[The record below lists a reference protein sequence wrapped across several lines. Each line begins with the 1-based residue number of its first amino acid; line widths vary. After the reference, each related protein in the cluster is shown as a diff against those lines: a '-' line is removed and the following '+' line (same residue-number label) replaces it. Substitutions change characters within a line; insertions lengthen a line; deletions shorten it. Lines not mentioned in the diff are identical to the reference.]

1 MALTR
6 PRLTTIALVLLNG
19 GLLALVVFAWRDGQK
34 RVREPADVVA
44 ASISPPDLKALQATR
59 LQNIDIVAIRD
70 QAVFHSRRLFY
81 QPPPPSRVIPT
92 PDYDL
97 AGTMGLPQGRRVAF
111 VKKKS
116 DQSSRTLH
124 VGDDLEGW
132 HVQLIELT
140 RVVMVRDAERC
151 ELKSGNGQSG
161 VGLIRGAP
169 IARVVNSATR
179 VLDGRGAARSAASI
193 PSASDQARIYQP
205 PRSN

>member
-1 MALTR
+1 MALSR
-6 PRLTTIALVLLNG
+6 PRLTPIALVLLNG
-19 GLLALVVFAWRDGQK
+19 GFLTLAAFVWRDGQQ

-44 ASISPPDLKALQATR
+44 ASLSPPDLKALQATV

-81 QPPPPSRVIPT
+81 QPPPPSQVIPT

-97 AGTMGLPQGRRVAF
+97 AGTMGLPQGKRVAF

-132 HVQLIELT
+132 HVQLIELA
-140 RVVMVRDAERC
+140 RVVIVRDAERY
-151 ELKSGNGQSG
+151 ELKHGKGESG

-179 VLDGRGAARSAASI
+179 VLDGRSATRSAPLI
-193 PSASDQARIYQP
+193 PSAPGQARIYQP